1 MKIGREMRER
11 GPDLC
16 DRSGMIVAPRAGL
29 EPAAYCL
36 GGSCSIRLSYRGL
49 ACRGSQRTGGQAK
62 PSLWPGW
69 PQPGFIPNKLPGTAV
84 PRLQPL
90 LSGEH

>member
-1 MKIGREMRER
+1 
-11 GPDLC
+11 
-16 DRSGMIVAPRAGL
+16 
-29 EPAAYCL
+29 
-36 GGSCSIRLSYRGL
+36 
-49 ACRGSQRTGGQAK
+49 
-62 PSLWPGW
+62 LWPGW